1 MALTVDIEGA
11 PQARLLLDA
20 AGPLTQRE
28 SAAVAAEVARLLQ
41 RHLRMRNDTNAHR
54 YPQGGRR
61 SHFWR
66 KAAQAVSFT
75 ASPEEIAVTVAHQGV
90 RLRYAGAPQGI
101 RPVNAKALAIPANGL
116 AYGRSPREFYDL
128 RLVVFKGK
136 GKAALVLPPRKD
148 EGEALGRIMFW
159 LVKKTKPIRPDPTVL
174 PPPQVVLGLAINR
187 IRQLRKVSDNGQ

>member
-41 RHLRMRNDTNAHR
+41 RHLRMRDDTNAHR

-101 RPVNAKALAIPANGL
+101 RPVNAKALAIPASGM
-116 AYGRSPREFYDL
+116 AYGRSPREFDDL

-136 GKAALVLPPRKD
+136 GKAALVRKPR
-148 EGEALGRIMFW
+148 EGEALGEVMFW
-159 LVKKTKPIRPDPTVL
+159 LVRATKPIAPDPTVL
-174 PPPQVVLGLAINR
+174 PPPQVILGLALNR
-187 IRQLRKVSDNGQ
+187 IRRMRQPREAPNV

>member
-1 MALTVDIEGA
+1 MALTVTVEQPGRAD
-11 PQARLLLDA
+11 QLLAA
-20 AGPLTQRE
+20 AGPLTPGE
-28 SAAVAAEVARLLQ
+28 SKAVAAEIARLVQ
-41 RHLRMRNDTNAHR
+41 RHLRMRDDTHAHT
-54 YPQGGRR
+54 YPEGGKR

-66 KAAQAVSFT
+66 KAAQAVSFDG
-75 ASPEEIAVTVAHQGV
+75 SPDEISVTIAHEGA
-90 RLRYAGAPQGI
+90 RLRYAGAPYGI
-101 RPVNAKALAIPANGL
+101 RPVNAKALAIPASGM
-116 AYGRSPREFYDL
+116 AYGRSPREFFGL

-174 PPPQVVLGLAINR
+174 PPPQVVLGLAVNR